1 MSKFVDPEYD
11 DVFYEMLDF
20 LKSHKVSE
28 LLYLVQYTVEWLEE
42 ENDERSNR

>member
-1 MSKFVDPEYD
+1 MSKFVDPDYD
-11 DVFYEMLDF
+11 DMFYEMCDF

-42 ENDERSNR
+42 ENNECM